1 MLQESHPCRL
11 TLEVFE
17 GPLDLLLHLIKK
29 EEIDIYDI
37 PIARVTYQYLSYLAQ
52 MQNHNLDI
60 EGEFLFMAATLIHIK
75 SRMLLPRPSIDENGQ
90 VVDPR
95 EELVRQLIEYQRFKA
110 VGQFLAERAQLRQ
123 SSWPRGR
130 IGWDFIEEIP
140 AEPVELSAYQLAAA
154 FFEILKEGREPAVEM
169 SPILYTVEEKLAEL
183 QSLLDEHGSLDFSE
197 YFGGL
202 KHLQEQIVAFL
213 ALLELARQS
222 FLKVYQTKSFGQ
234 IRIVKTKK

>member
-1 MLQESHPCRL
+1 M
-11 TLEVFE
+11 LEVFE

-37 PIARVTYQYLSYLAQ
+37 PIARVTDQYLVYLAQ
-52 MQNHNLDI
+52 LQNHNLDV
-60 EGEFLFMAATLIHIK
+60 EGEFLLMAATLIHIK
-75 SRMLLPRPSIDENGQ
+75 SRMLLPRPVIGEDGVEE
-90 VVDPR
+90 DPR

-110 VGQFLAERAQLRQ
+110 VGHFLAERAQLRQ

-140 AEPVELSAYQLAAA
+140 GEPVEMNAYQLATA
-154 FFEILKEGREPAVEM
+154 FFEILKEEREPAVEL
-169 SPILYTVEEKLAEL
+169 SPVLFTVEEKLEEL
-183 QSLLDEHGSLDFSE
+183 RGLLEEHGSLDFTG

-202 KHLQEQIVAFL
+202 THRLEQIVAFL

-222 FLKVYQTKSFGQ
+222 FLKVYQNGSFGQ
-234 IRIVKTKK
+234 IRIVRTK